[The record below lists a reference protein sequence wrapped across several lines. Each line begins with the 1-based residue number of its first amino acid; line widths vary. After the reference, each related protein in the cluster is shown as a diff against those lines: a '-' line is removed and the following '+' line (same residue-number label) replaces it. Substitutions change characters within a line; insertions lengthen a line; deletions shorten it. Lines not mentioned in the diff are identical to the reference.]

1 MDELRQICR
10 ILEDVRELLREQGS
24 NP

>member
-1 MDELRQICR
+1 MDELRRICR